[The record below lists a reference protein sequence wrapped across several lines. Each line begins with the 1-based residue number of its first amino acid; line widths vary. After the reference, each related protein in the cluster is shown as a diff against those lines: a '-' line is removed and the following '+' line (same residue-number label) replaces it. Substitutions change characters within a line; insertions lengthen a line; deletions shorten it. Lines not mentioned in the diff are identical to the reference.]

1 MKSCFIL
8 YDIAITILEQMKSS
22 KEQVNCFLLGFF
34 SSCREVDKNFHKELI
49 YIRILI
55 EAFKHVLCYFNKVCG
70 IVR

>member
-1 MKSCFIL
+1 MKP
-8 YDIAITILEQMKSS
+8 S

-34 SSCREVDKNFHKELI
+34 SSCREVDADFHKELI

-55 EAFKHVLCYFNKVCG
+55 EAFKHILCYCDKVCG